1 MARGAHEGDPP
12 VPPTEAGVDEYGA
25 PPTQP
30 GLAIRASRIL
40 LRVRLFVS
48 SYTVLFV
55 IMAVRTESGVL
66 RIASVVLAVGG
77 LTSALSILHAAR
89 AKGAGMV
96 RVSTVR
102 DRGSEVAAY
111 LATYLLPF
119 VTAADPG
126 VRDIVADVLYLL
138 TAGIVYTSSTML
150 EVNPT
155 LYCLLLRVT
164 TVRTTAGAQLHVI
177 SHRRPTP
184 DSELAVRWLAD
195 DVVVA

>member
-1 MARGAHEGDPP
+1 MARGVRDGDLPP
-12 VPPTEAGVDEYGA
+12 RPAAAGVEGA
-25 PPTQP
+25 PPAQP
-30 GLAIRASRIL
+30 GLAVRASRLL
-40 LRVRLFVS
+40 LRIRLFVS

-66 RIASVVLAVGG
+66 RIASVVLAAGG
-77 LTSALSILHAAR
+77 LTSALTILHATR
-89 AKGAGMV
+89 AKGAAMV

-102 DRGSEVAAY
+102 DRGGEVAAY

-126 VRDIVADVLYLL
+126 VRDIAADALYLL
-138 TAGIVYTSSTML
+138 TAGIVYTSSAML

-164 TVRTTAGAQLHVI
+164 TIRTAAGAQLHVI
-177 SHRRPTP
+177 SHHRPEP